1 MMPNFAESQKERY
14 ILYLFPVMIP
24 FGLSNIN
31 ELVTKNIKYIKIKKY
46 IKYCVLTS
54 VLIYLPFTVVY
65 SYDAIKYLVTYDKE
79 NWHRA
84 TWYYEDYQWINKN
97 IVLNDENVILVISH
111 VQQTY
116 YLQKKYINGG
126 AFSAYIDWNN
136 IDSSLVVPLLQRY
149 KIQYIFVDISVASS
163 KIRNILSSLKK
174 KNLLK
179 IMKKS
184 DT

>member
-1 MMPNFAESQKERY
+1 MPAVIVVSYLMILWLMMPNFAESEKERY
-14 ILYLFPVMIP
+14 VLYLFPVIIP
-24 FGLSNIN
+24 FGLSYVN
-31 ELVTKNIKYIKIKKY
+31 ELVAKNIKYIKIKKY

-116 YLQKKYINGG
+116 YLRKTYLRHGLLHPTKQIKLENHSHSKQ
-126 AFSAYIDWNN
+126 
-136 IDSSLVVPLLQRY
+136 LV
-149 KIQYIFVDISVASS
+149 
-163 KIRNILSSLKK
+163 
-174 KNLLK
+174 
-179 IMKKS
+179 
-184 DT
+184 